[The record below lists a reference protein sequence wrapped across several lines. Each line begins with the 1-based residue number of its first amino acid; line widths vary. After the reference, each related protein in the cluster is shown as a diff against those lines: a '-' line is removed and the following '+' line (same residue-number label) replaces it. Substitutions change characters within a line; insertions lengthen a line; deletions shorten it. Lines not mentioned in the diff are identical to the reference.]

1 MLHSP
6 LGNEQIKV
14 FARDCLRRMIMD
26 LQGWLPLLLSRK
38 EIIISHIG
46 KFYPPYPQCSNE
58 EIVVMDKAG
67 KIYNRKPRMSDKDEI
82 LNGDLFLIYIHTDN
96 ADSIDEEDAETSLNI
111 MMELLSPQQNEK
123 FIQNCISEQADTS
136 VQKMDIFK
144 RDFPDEYTEYES
156 RAAAYDS
163 VVDFCNFLDIPD
175 IYNKMITI
183 VQESNNIAEYL
194 CHCFSGKNN

>member
-1 MLHSP
+1 
-6 LGNEQIKV
+6 
-14 FARDCLRRMIMD
+14 MD

-38 EIIISHIG
+38 EIIISHIS

-82 LNGDLFLIYIHTDN
+82 LNGDLFLIYIHADN

-111 MMELLSPQQNEK
+111 
-123 FIQNCISEQADTS
+123 
-136 VQKMDIFK
+136 
-144 RDFPDEYTEYES
+144 
-156 RAAAYDS
+156 
-163 VVDFCNFLDIPD
+163 
-175 IYNKMITI
+175 MITI

-194 CHCFSGKNN
+194 CHCFSGKIIMGASGDEK

>member
-1 MLHSP
+1 
-6 LGNEQIKV
+6 
-14 FARDCLRRMIMD
+14 MD

-82 LNGDLFLIYIHTDN
+82 LNGELFLIYIHTDN

-111 MMELLSPQQNEK
+111 MTELLSPQQNEK
-123 FIQNCISEQADTS
+123 FIQNCMNVYISVNKTNKKPPAEAEGFWFTWICTASLIYQ
-136 VQKMDIFK
+136 
-144 RDFPDEYTEYES
+144 
-156 RAAAYDS
+156 
-163 VVDFCNFLDIPD
+163 NF
-175 IYNKMITI
+175 Y
-183 VQESNNIAEYL
+183 
-194 CHCFSGKNN
+194 